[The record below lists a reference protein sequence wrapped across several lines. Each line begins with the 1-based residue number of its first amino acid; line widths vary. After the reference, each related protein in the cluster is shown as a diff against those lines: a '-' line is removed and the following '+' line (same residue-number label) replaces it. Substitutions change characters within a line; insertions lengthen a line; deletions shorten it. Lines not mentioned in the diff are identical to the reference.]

1 MTESISMQLKVME
14 PERVLVD
21 HSADK
26 IIAEGTNGSFCL
38 KPRHVDF
45 VSTLRTSILMYESA
59 GEEYYIAVDE
69 GTLVKVGERVL
80 VSVLNG
86 ILGDDLSKLEEA
98 VRERFKKTEALN
110 KAAGIAQKNME
121 ADLLLRFLELEEI

>member
-1 MTESISMQLKVME
+1 MIKPKFMQLKVME
-14 PERVLVD
+14 PECVLVD
-21 HSADK
+21 READK

-45 VSTLRTSILMYESA
+45 VSALKTGILMYESG

-69 GTLVKVGERVL
+69 GILVKVGERVL

-86 ILGDDLSKLEEA
+86 IMGSDLSKLEQS
-98 VRERFKKTEALN
+98 VRQRFEKTEAMN
-110 KAAGIAQKNME
+110 KAAGIAQKSME
-121 ADLLLRFLELEEI
+121 ADLLLHFLELEET

>member
-1 MTESISMQLKVME
+1 MTKPANMKLRVME
-14 PERVLVD
+14 PERILID
-21 HSADK
+21 HTADK
-26 IIAEGTNGSFCL
+26 IIAEGINGSFCL

-45 VSTLRTSILMYESA
+45 VSTLKTGILMYESA

-86 ILGDDLSKLEEA
+86 IKGRDLSKLEQA
-98 VRERFKKTEALN
+98 VRERFEKTEAMN
-110 KAAGIAQKNME
+110 KAAGIALKSME
-121 ADLLLRFLELEEI
+121 AGLLLRFLELEKS

>member
-1 MTESISMQLKVME
+1 MKEYINMQLKVME
-14 PERVLVD
+14 PEHVLVD
-21 HSADK
+21 READK

-45 VSTLRTSILMYESA
+45 VSSLKTGILMYESG

-69 GTLVKVGERVL
+69 GILVKIGERVL

-86 ILGDDLSKLEEA
+86 IMGSDLSKLEQA
-98 VRERFKKTEALN
+98 VRQRFEKTEAMN
-110 KAAGIAQKNME
+110 KAAGIAQKSME
-121 ADLLLRFLELEEI
+121 ADLLLHFLELEET

>member
-1 MTESISMQLKVME
+1 MTEHTNMQLKVME

-21 HSADK
+21 READK
-26 IIAEGTNGSFCL
+26 IIAEGTDGSFCL

-45 VSTLRTSILMYESA
+45 VSALKTGILMYESG

-69 GTLVKVGERVL
+69 GILVKIGQRVL

-86 ILGDDLSKLEEA
+86 IMGRDLSKLEQA
-98 VRERFKKTEALN
+98 VRQRFEKTEAMN
-110 KAAGIAQKNME
+110 KAAVIAQKSME
-121 ADLLLRFLELEEI
+121 ADLLLHFLELEET

>member
-1 MTESISMQLKVME
+1 MTEYTNMQLKVME
-14 PERVLVD
+14 PERVLID
-21 HSADK
+21 REANK

-45 VSTLRTSILMYESA
+45 VSSLKTGILMYESG

-69 GTLVKVGERVL
+69 GILVKVGERVL

-86 ILGDDLSKLEEA
+86 IMGRDLSKLEQA
-98 VRERFKKTEALN
+98 VRERFEKTEAMN
-110 KAAGIAQKNME
+110 KAAGIAQKSME
-121 ADLLLRFLELEEI
+121 ADLLLHFLELEET